1 MALDVVYDPPDPV
14 GSFAGVYAIITTP
27 DGKLHYPGD
36 QQYNG
41 DPAGDAVARR
51 GSCRWILPSPGEQEE
66 WRLAVGSLARTFR
79 KEFVAHD
86 AATGTPTPNRLI
98 TIDPVPVVP
107 MAPAK
112 TVTAITAT
120 ARYGVFTELDGTQV
134 LKVQASGTVTPD
146 PTDSV
151 FLCARITITS
161 AGGQVYE
168 MGESAPD
175 GTWSSLWRE
184 IPSGSY
190 TVKAYSRNQANVEL
204 EEPFVSPDPLV
215 IATMPASP
223 PITAPVF
230 EIQEQLVE
238 GVDGSLKHQWRVV
251 GSWAQA
257 ASDYHW
263 YTRAQLRV
271 LSGADPRGL
280 VRLGEA
286 QGEEREILTDWFD
299 AGATTTYQLEYV
311 ANNRMEM
318 PNAPVV
324 AGSFTVG
331 PLGAVGDVMAFNAGT
346 YDEDTEQWTAAMS
359 WDPLKRFMLIDWGCL
374 LPANRTNWSGVQ
386 IVIKNPRDGGGFD
399 YVPATGII
407 GRDWF
412 QPSGAGTMSH
422 YDSIA
427 IELRFVPDP
436 PEQWDFIAVS
446 FDRGGNPKLDGSG
459 NPTGP
464 TITLQ
469 TLPLDERPDFTRP
482 DDVTGLDF
490 TTEVVGPGEVDVV
503 VTFTPA
509 AEPASGAQVYLERPA
524 GTEPREAGNFDYVGA
539 GPQTIRFRETA
550 PAANQSWKVRVVT
563 YSLNNAGRLRDDSP
577 SVTKTVSA
585 YPLAPKVA
593 SGTAQ
598 VMVADSETATNGVF
612 SFRGTYPVPDSPYFK
627 SVEAVAVYDDDPT
640 YEHILGQTWDGTF
653 KTSPPWAMPP
663 TARGVSIR
671 LYSVNHLDV
680 RNPDYYAITGLTVSP
695 DGSLKPDK
703 IPAGGIKD
711 GHLDKPNIPLA
722 GFGGNL
728 TIARISDLG
737 SFNVSGFTG
746 QLDVGRIDNLGSFN
760 VSELHRPTERRPHR
774 QPGQLQHQRLHGQ
787 PGGGPHREPG
797 NVPGVGLLGQPHHR
811 PD

>member
-1 MALDVVYDPPDPV
+1 MLALNTEPGMVCSMTHPDMPGGAGEFRVVSWRLNKDFSHRHSGPHDHGLDVRPGDRAEARRRGAEPVPEAIEPMPGDVRPFDGQPFAVEEVELPSGDVALDVVYDPPDPV
-14 GSFAGVYAIITTP
+14 ASFAGVYAIITTP

-36 QQYNG
+36 HQYNG

-79 KEFVAHD
+79 KDFVAHD
-86 AATGTPTPNRLI
+86 AAEGAPTPNRLI

-112 TVTAITAT
+112 PVTAITAT
-120 ARYGVFTELDGTQV
+120 ARYGVFTELDQTQV
-134 LKVQASGTVTPD
+134 LKVQVSGTVTPD

-190 TVKAYSRNQANVEL
+190 TVKAYSRNQGNVEL
-204 EEPFVSPDPLV
+204 EDPFVSPDPLV

-223 PITAPVF
+223 PITAPMF

-238 GVDGSLKHQWRVV
+238 AVDGSLKHQWRVV
-251 GSWAQA
+251 GSWAQE

-286 QGEEREILTDWFD
+286 QGEEREIITDWFD

-386 IVIKNPRDGGGFD
+386 IVIKNPREGGGFD

-436 PEQWDFIAVS
+436 PEAWDFIAVS

-469 TLPLDERPDFTRP
+469 TL
-482 DDVTGLDF
+482 
-490 TTEVVGPGEVDVV
+490 
-503 VTFTPA
+503 A
-509 AEPASGAQVYLERPA
+509 
-524 GTEPREAGNFDYVGA
+524 
-539 GPQTIRFRETA
+539 
-550 PAANQSWKVRVVT
+550 
-563 YSLNNAGRLRDDSP
+563 AGRAAGLHQARRRNRARLHHRSGGPRRGGRGGHVHSGRRARQRRAGVPRASSRD
-577 SVTKTVSA
+577 
-585 YPLAPKVA
+585 
-593 SGTAQ
+593 G
-598 VMVADSETATNGVF
+598 
-612 SFRGTYPVPDSPYFK
+612 
-627 SVEAVAVYDDDPT
+627 
-640 YEHILGQTWDGTF
+640 
-653 KTSPPWAMPP
+653 
-663 TARGVSIR
+663 TARGRQLR
-671 LYSVNHLDV
+671 LRGRRAANNPVP
-680 RNPDYYAITGLTVSP
+680 RNR
-695 DGSLKPDK
+695 
-703 IPAGGIKD
+703 
-711 GHLDKPNIPLA
+711 
-722 GFGGNL
+722 
-728 TIARISDLG
+728 AR
-737 SFNVSGFTG
+737 
-746 QLDVGRIDNLGSFN
+746 
-760 VSELHRPTERRPHR
+760 R
-774 QPGQLQHQRLHGQ
+774 QPELEG
-787 PGGGPHREPG
+787 PGGYLLAEQRGPAAGR
-797 NVPGVGLLGQPHHR
+797 
-811 PD
+811 